1 MEKSERRY
9 EIVKELFLP
18 CTDGLLPRTC
28 EIEEQRLSSPW
39 DYVRALYPGRQDALF
54 SESEEEGNSTIEV
67 TFDSGQR
74 HKYTFH
80 PL

>member
-1 MEKSERRY
+1 MEKPQRRY

-18 CTDGLLPRTC
+18 CTASLLPHNC
-28 EIEEQRLSSPW
+28 EIEERQLSSPW
-39 DYVRALYPGRQDALF
+39 DYVRSLYPGQQDALF
-54 SESEEEGNSTIEV
+54 SESEEEGNPAIEV

>member
-1 MEKSERRY
+1 MEPSQRRY

-18 CTDGLLPRTC
+18 CTGGLLPRTC
-28 EIEEQRLSSPW
+28 EIEERRLSSPR
-39 DYVRALYPGRQDALF
+39 DYVKALYPGHQDVHF
-54 SESEEEGNSTIEV
+54 SETEEMGSPTVEV

>member
-1 MEKSERRY
+1 MQDQERRY
-9 EIVKELFLP
+9 EVVKELFLP
-18 CTDGLLPRTC
+18 CTSSLLPRTC
-28 EIEEQRLSSPW
+28 EIEERRLSSPS

-54 SESEEEGNSTIEV
+54 SETEEQGDPAIEV

>member
-1 MEKSERRY
+1 MEKDQQRY

-18 CTDGLLPRTC
+18 CTDSLLPRTC
-28 EIEEQRLSSPW
+28 EIEERQLSSPW
-39 DYVRALYPGRQDALF
+39 DYVRALYPGQQDVLF
-54 SESEEEGNSTIEV
+54 SQTEEQGNPAIEV

>member
-18 CTDGLLPRTC
+18 CTGGLLPRTC
-28 EIEEQRLSSPW
+28 EIEERTLSSPG
-39 DYVRALYPGRQDALF
+39 DYVRALYPGHQDVLF
-54 SESEEEGNSTIEV
+54 SETEEQGNPAVEV